1 MSEITGKPAGTP
13 HALLDRRAFVGAA
26 LSAPLALPASEALAQ
41 AASTDWPARAV
52 TIVEGYPPGG
62 LTDVTSRIVAEH
74 MARTL
79 NASVVVENRPGA
91 ATSVAAT
98 GVARAQPDGYTLLM
112 GTTTLAINRTLQP
125 NLTPREPD
133 KELAPIG
140 MVFRTAFILHVHPS
154 LPVKTV
160 GELVAH
166 CKANPGKIAFGS
178 PGTGSVSHL
187 CLEIFKAQAGIDILH
202 VPYRGGGGAA
212 LDLQAGRIHAVFQ
225 GVQEAMAFIQ
235 AGNTRGLGV
244 SVKSGVPLFPDL
256 PPIANTVPGFGE
268 VTFWQG
274 LFAPA
279 ATPPAIIAKAGDALS
294 KATEDPALRA
304 RLAAQGIDI
313 LTGDAAALRA
323 MLASETQRWGDVIRT
338 ANIKLE

>member
-1 MSEITGKPAGTP
+1 MSQDATTSMSAIS
-13 HALLDRRAFVGAA
+13 RRALVGGA
-26 LSAPLALPASEALAQ
+26 LAAPLALAAGSASAQ
-41 AASTDWPARAV
+41 TDWPGTRTV

-62 LTDVTSRIVAEH
+62 LTDVTSRVVAERL
-74 MARTL
+74 AKEL
-79 NASVVVENRPGA
+79 NGTVIVENRPGSATSIA
-91 ATSVAAT
+91 ATA
-98 GVARAQPDGYTLLM
+98 VARSQPDGFTLLM

-154 LPVKTV
+154 LPVNTV
-160 GELVAH
+160 AELVAH
-166 CKANPGKIAFGS
+166 CKANPGKVVFGS
-178 PGTGSVSHL
+178 PGVGSVSHL
-187 CLEIFKAQAGIDILH
+187 CLEIFKAQAGVDILH

-244 SVKSGVPLFPDL
+244 SVKSGVPLFPNL
-256 PPIANTVPGFGE
+256 PPIADTIPGFGE

-279 ATPPAIIAKAGDALS
+279 GTPQPIIAKAGEALRR
-294 KATEDPALRA
+294 TTDDPAIRT
-304 RLAAQGIDI
+304 RMAAQGIDI
-313 LTGDAAALRA
+313 VTGDAETLRTT
-323 MLASETQRWGDVIRT
+323 LASETQRWGDLIRS
-338 ANIKLE
+338 ANIRLD